1 MDSEETDFGGAGPF
15 VIYIII
21 SNPQIPLR
29 TNMTRSSGEEELS
42 IDEILY
48 ILREN
53 KPILAER
60 YKVKSLGVFGSRVRG
75 EARKDSDVDILVEFA
90 ETPDLFKFMDLEEEL
105 VLLLRRQ
112 VDLVT
117 KRALKGNIGRRILG
131 EVVEV

>member
-1 MDSEETDFGGAGPF
+1 
-15 VIYIII
+15 
-21 SNPQIPLR
+21 
-29 TNMTRSSGEEELS
+29 NMTRSSGEEELS

-53 KPILAER
+53 KPALAER

-75 EARKDSDVDILVEFA
+75 EARKDSDVDILVECA
-90 ETPDLFKFMDLEEEL
+90 QTPDLFQFMDLEEL
-105 VLLLRRQ
+105 VLLLKRQ

>member
-1 MDSEETDFGGAGPF
+1 
-15 VIYIII
+15 
-21 SNPQIPLR
+21 
-29 TNMTRSSGEEELS
+29 MTRSNSGEEVSL
-42 IDEILY
+42 DEILY

-53 KPILAER
+53 KPALAER

-90 ETPDLFKFMDLEEEL
+90 QTPDLFKFMDLEEEL
-105 VLLLRRQ
+105 VLLLKRQ

-117 KRALKGNIGRRILG
+117 KRSLKGNIGRRILG

>member
-1 MDSEETDFGGAGPF
+1 
-15 VIYIII
+15 
-21 SNPQIPLR
+21 
-29 TNMTRSSGEEELS
+29 MTRSSGEEELS

-105 VLLLRRQ
+105 VLLLKRQ

>member
-1 MDSEETDFGGAGPF
+1 
-15 VIYIII
+15 
-21 SNPQIPLR
+21 
-29 TNMTRSSGEEELS
+29 MTRSNRGEEVSL
-42 IDEILY
+42 DEILY
-48 ILREN
+48 ILRKN
-53 KPILAER
+53 KPILTER

-90 ETPDLFKFMDLEEEL
+90 QTPDLFKFMDLEEL
-105 VLLLRRQ
+105 VLLLKRQ

>member
-1 MDSEETDFGGAGPF
+1 
-15 VIYIII
+15 
-21 SNPQIPLR
+21 
-29 TNMTRSSGEEELS
+29 MTRSNRGEEVSL
-42 IDEILY
+42 DEILY
-48 ILREN
+48 ILRKN
-53 KPILAER
+53 KPILTER

-105 VLLLRRQ
+105 VLLLKRQ

-117 KRALKGNIGRRILG
+117 KRSLKGNIGRRILG